1 MNIELLYLLKKL
13 NGVIRKKKIGSWEFS
28 LIDNKLDIRIVFDFK
43 VLLDQLNKWN
53 DLNISSLDC
62 LLKNNSFQ
70 GDLIGRKT
78 FDNGEKRDR

>member
-43 VLLDQLNKWN
+43 VLLDQLNK
-53 DLNISSLDC
+53 
-62 LLKNNSFQ
+62 
-70 GDLIGRKT
+70 
-78 FDNGEKRDR
+78 